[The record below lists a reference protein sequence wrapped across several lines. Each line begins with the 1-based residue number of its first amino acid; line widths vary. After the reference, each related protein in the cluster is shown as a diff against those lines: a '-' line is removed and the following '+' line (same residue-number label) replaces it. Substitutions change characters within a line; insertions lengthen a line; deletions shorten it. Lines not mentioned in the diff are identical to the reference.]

1 MADLRSELAA
11 ALTGRYGIERELG
24 RGGMATVFLAQDLR
38 HDRPVAL
45 KVLHPELAMA
55 LGAERFQR
63 EIRLAARLQHP
74 HILTVHDSG
83 EIPGAPGAPPILWF
97 TMPFIEGESL
107 RDRLNRETQLSLD
120 EALRIAREAA
130 DALDYAHRHGVIHRD
145 IKPENI
151 LLSEGHALVAD
162 FGIGKALTQA
172 SDQQLTETGMA
183 VGTPAYMS
191 PEQAAGDKDLDPR
204 SDVYSLATVL
214 YEMLAGVTPFAAP
227 TSQATIARRF
237 METPRPLREARDSV
251 PEGVEQAVQRALA
264 RTAADRFATA
274 AEFARALS
282 LPTVTTPAATVK
294 TSAAPAPSPVTTGE
308 VHRPRAKRRIPVA
321 ATSLGLGFLL
331 GLGLL
336 FGWLRRHSGET
347 QGGGAGGAKL
357 LAVLPFENLGSAE
370 DEYFADGVTDEVRG
384 KLAGLP
390 SLQVTA
396 RSSSNQYKKTT
407 KSPQEIGRELG
418 VDYLLTG
425 TVRWEKGSG
434 GNHVRVSPE
443 LIQVSTASTKWQQ
456 PFDASLT
463 DVFQV
468 QADVAGKVAQAL
480 GVALGAD
487 EQQHLTERPTQ
498 NLAAYDAY
506 LRGEE
511 VSAGM
516 STGDPVAMRRA
527 VAFYQ
532 QAVALDSNFA
542 VAWTQLSRAYS
553 TVYGNGSANPTDARA
568 ARQAADRA
576 LALAPSGPGG
586 RLALAEYYRQVE
598 VNNEKVLEQATAGLR
613 TASANTDLIVNVALA
628 EAALGRWEPA
638 LEHLR
643 RAEQLDPRSVQTAR
657 RLGTFL
663 LFLRR
668 YAEAR
673 QAYDH
678 ALALASA
685 NLTVLEFKAMVSL
698 AEGELPGAQAV
709 LRSAPREVDPA
720 VLVAYVAT
728 FYDLFWVLE
737 PDQLKLLLTLNPEPF
752 GDDRGVWGLALAGAY
767 ARLGDQRRARAYA
780 DSARV
785 AVEDQ
790 LRQTPQNAGL
800 HTELATALAYLG
812 HKPEAIAEGQRA
824 LAMSPVAKNG
834 FTGPYLQHQLA
845 RIYIILGEPE
855 KALDQ
860 LEPLL
865 KIPYYLSPGWLKIDP
880 TFDPL
885 RKNPR
890 FLKLLEG
897 AA

>member
-1 MADLRSELAA
+1 MPDLRTELAA
-11 ALTGRYGIERELG
+11 ALTGRYGVERELG
-24 RGGMATVFLAQDLR
+24 RGGMATVFLARDLR

-45 KVLHPELAMA
+45 KVLHPELAIA
-55 LGAERFQR
+55 LGGERFQR

-83 EIPGAPGAPPILWF
+83 ELPGPPGTPPVLWF

-107 RDRLNRETQLSLD
+107 RDRLNREKQLSLD
-120 EALRIAREAA
+120 EALRITREAA

-172 SDQQLTETGMA
+172 SDQKLTETGMA

-237 METPRPLREARDSV
+237 METSRPLREVRDSV

-294 TSAAPAPSPVTTGE
+294 TSAAPAPSPVATGE
-308 VHRPRAKRRIPVA
+308 VHRPSTKPRIPVA
-321 ATSLGLGFLL
+321 ATSLALGFLL

-336 FGWLRRHSGET
+336 FGWLRRHGGET
-347 QGGGAGGAKL
+347 PGGGGAKL

-425 TVRWEKGSG
+425 TVRWEKGSA

-487 EQQHLTERPTQ
+487 EQQHLSERPTQ

-511 VSAGM
+511 VSAGL
-516 STGDPVAMRRA
+516 SGGDPVTMRRA
-527 VAFYQ
+527 VTFYQ
-532 QAVALDSNFA
+532 QAVSLDSNFA
-542 VAWTQLSRAYS
+542 IAWTQLSRAYS
-553 TVYGNGSANPTDARA
+553 IVYGNGSSNPTDARA

-586 RLALAEYYRQVE
+586 RLALSEYYRQVE
-598 VNNEKVLEQATAGLR
+598 VDNEKVLEQATAGLR
-613 TASANTDLIVNVALA
+613 TAPANTDLIVNVALA

-678 ALALASA
+678 ALALAPA

-737 PDQLKLLLTLNPEPF
+737 PDQFKLLLTLTPEPF

-767 ARLGDQRRARAYA
+767 TGLGDQRRARAYA

-812 HKPEAIAEGQRA
+812 HKSEAIAEGQRA

-834 FTGPYLQHQLA
+834 FTGPYVQHQLA
-845 RIYIILGEPE
+845 RIYIILGESE

-865 KIPYYLSPGWLKIDP
+865 KIPYFLSPGWLKIDP

-890 FLKLLEG
+890 FQKLVAG
-897 AA
+897 TS

>member
-1 MADLRSELAA
+1 
-11 ALTGRYGIERELG
+11 
-24 RGGMATVFLAQDLR
+24 MATVFLARDLR

-45 KVLHPELAMA
+45 KVLHPELSMA

-83 EIPGAPGAPPILWF
+83 EIAGASGAPPILWF
-97 TMPFIEGESL
+97 SMPFIEGESL
-107 RDRLNRETQLSLD
+107 RDRLQREKQLPLD
-120 EALRIAREAA
+120 DALRIAREAA
-130 DALDYAHRHGVIHRD
+130 DALDYAHRHGVVHRD

-151 LLSEGHALVAD
+151 LLAEGHALVAD
-162 FGIGKALTQA
+162 FGIGKALAQ
-172 SDQQLTETGMA
+172 SGDQKLTETGMA

-191 PEQAAGDKDLDPR
+191 PEQAAGDKDPDPR
-204 SDVYSLATVL
+204 SDIYSLATVL
-214 YEMLAGVTPFAAP
+214 YEMLAGETPFAAP
-227 TSQATIARRF
+227 TAQATIARRF
-237 METPRPLREARDSV
+237 METPRPLREVRESV
-251 PEGVEQAVQRALA
+251 PEGVVQAVQKALS
-264 RTAADRFATA
+264 RTIADRFASA
-274 AEFARALS
+274 ADFARAVA
-282 LPTVTTPAATVK
+282 LPTGAMPAATVR
-294 TSAAPAPSPVTTGE
+294 TPLATPAPPPSETGE
-308 VHRPRAKRRIPVA
+308 VHRPSQKRRVPVA
-321 ATSLGLGFLL
+321 AASLALGFLL

-336 FGWLRRHSGET
+336 FGWLRRH
-347 QGGGAGGAKL
+347 GAEPTDGVPAGTKL

-384 KLAGLP
+384 KLAALP

-396 RSSSNQYKKTT
+396 RSSSNQYKKTA

-468 QADVAGKVAQAL
+468 QADVAGQVAEAL
-480 GVALGAD
+480 GVALGAN
-487 EQQHLTERPTQ
+487 EQQHLSERPTQ

-506 LRGEE
+506 LRAEE
-511 VSAGM
+511 VSAGL
-516 STGDPVAMRRA
+516 STVDPVTMRRA

-553 TVYGNGSANPTDARA
+553 NVYGNGTASPADARA
-568 ARQAADRA
+568 ARRAADRA

-586 RLALAEYYRQVE
+586 RLALADYYRQVE
-598 VNNEKVLEQATAGLR
+598 GDNEKVLEQATAGQR
-613 TASANTDLIVNVALA
+613 TAPANTELIVDVALA

-668 YAEAR
+668 YPEAR
-673 QAYDH
+673 QVYDH
-678 ALALASA
+678 ALALTPA
-685 NLTVLEFKAMVSL
+685 NLTVLEFKAMVAL
-698 AEGELPGAQAV
+698 AEGDVPGAQAV

-720 VLVAYVAT
+720 VLVAFVAT

-737 PDQLKLLLTLNPEPF
+737 PDQLKLLLSLNPGPF
-752 GDDRGVWGLALAGAY
+752 GDDRGVWGLALAGAH
-767 ARLGDQRRARAYA
+767 AQLGDQHRARAYA
-780 DSARV
+780 DSARI
-785 AVEDQ
+785 AVEAQ
-790 LRQTPQNAGL
+790 LRQTPENAGL
-800 HTELATALAYLG
+800 HCELATALAYLG
-812 HKPEAIAEGQRA
+812 QKSEAIAEGRRA
-824 LAMSPVAKNG
+824 LAISPVAKNG
-834 FTGPYLQHQLA
+834 FSGPYFQHQLA

-865 KIPYYLSPGWLKIDP
+865 KIPYYLSPGWLKVDP

-890 FLKLLEG
+890 LKRLLEG
-897 AA
+897 TS